1 MLSGMRTSPA
11 PTVTAATDDPSTAD
25 PTTAYVSATARSPR
39 RRSRH
44 AARPARSTA
53 RRRGRASGWPG
64 RLAAGCGVLAGLGLI
79 ASAVLLG
86 VPAGAEEHGPSTA
99 VAPSHGYRWPL
110 DGTPE
115 VTRRFDPPAE
125 RWLAG
130 HRGVDLA
137 SSPEAVVR
145 AAGPGVVHFSGYL
158 AGRGVVSVMHPNGLL
173 TTYEPL
179 TPLVKKGQSVRAGD
193 PIGRLSSGHL
203 GCPVAACL
211 HWGLRHGKDY
221 LDPLSLLGYGRVR
234 LLPLEPARR

>member
-1 MLSGMRTSPA
+1 
-11 PTVTAATDDPSTAD
+11 V
-25 PTTAYVSATARSPR
+25 
-39 RRSRH
+39 
-44 AARPARSTA
+44 
-53 RRRGRASGWPG
+53 
-64 RLAAGCGVLAGLGLI
+64 AGCGVLAGLGLI

-86 VPAGAEEHGPSTA
+86 VPAGAEEHGPTTA
-99 VAPSHGYRWPL
+99 PAPGYRWPL

-115 VTRRFDPPAE
+115 VTRRFDPPPE
-125 RWLAG
+125 PWLPG

-137 SSPEAVVR
+137 SSPAAVVR

-158 AGRGVVSVMHPNGLL
+158 AGRGVVSISHPNGLL

-193 PIGRLSSGHL
+193 PIGRLSPGHR

-211 HWGLRHGKDY
+211 HWGLRHGKTY

-234 LLPLEPARR
+234 LLPLHRG